1 MEAPT
6 LIESLKP
13 VTLEDKPLFD
23 TTCSTC
29 ILCPSVYNFI
39 LLYCWQESY
48 GFQWFK
54 YKETI
59 VVYDERDKVIFQP
72 LGSCLTIEDMR
83 ILSDHLI
90 SLGKSGD
97 FMFITENFLGNHYEL
112 DSYFHAEKDYDAAD
126 YIYVTDDLIELRGKK
141 LHKKKNLISQFLRNY
156 PNYTTHELSR
166 NDFSDCLELMKI
178 WEAEKIAASEY
189 VQFELRSLEKA
200 FAHFETLGLAG
211 LGIRIDGKLIAFA
224 LYSGH
229 TASMAIVHYEKF
241 DRNIKGAAQMIN
253 WETAK
258 FLKGKYRFINRE
270 DDMGDPG
277 LRQAKES
284 YDPISKLVTYKLTRK
299 TN

>member
-1 MEAPT
+1 MEPQQST
-6 LIESLKP
+6 FTPLKP

-23 TTCSTC
+23 RPCSAC
-29 ILCPSVYNFI
+29 IVCPSVYNFI

-54 YKETI
+54 YSDAVI
-59 VVYDERDKVIFQP
+59 VYDERDKVIFQP
-72 LGSCLTIEDMR
+72 LGSCLDTEDLCK
-83 ILSDHLI
+83 ISDYLI
-90 SLGKSGD
+90 AQGKSGD
-97 FMFITENFLGNHYEL
+97 FMFITESFLGNHYNIHQF
-112 DSYFHAEKDYDAAD
+112 FHAEKDYDAAD

-141 LHKKKNLISQFLRNY
+141 LHKKKNLISQFLRAY
-156 PNYTTHELSR
+156 PHYSTEVLTQ
-166 NDFSDCLELMKI
+166 NDFNDCLELMKI

-189 VQFELRSLEKA
+189 VQFELQSLEKA
-200 FAHFETLGLAG
+200 FAHFDTLGLSG

-229 TASMAIVHYEKF
+229 TSSMAIVHYEKF
-241 DRNIKGAAQMIN
+241 DRTIKGAAQMIN

-299 TN
+299 